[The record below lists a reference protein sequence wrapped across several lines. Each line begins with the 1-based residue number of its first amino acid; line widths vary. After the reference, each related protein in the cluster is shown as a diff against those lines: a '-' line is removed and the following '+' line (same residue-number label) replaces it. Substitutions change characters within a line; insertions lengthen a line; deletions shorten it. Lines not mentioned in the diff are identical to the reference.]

1 VLAVSFLLAGCAS
14 IAKGVTEAVLESTR
28 DESEDTRMCEA
39 EGVPFEGIEP
49 YLARQDSLPPIG
61 DADSSRPQVKV
72 IYVHG
77 IGTHKEGHGI
87 DLMQNLTRSLALDV
101 RSPRPKEDRAR
112 RSKEPR

>member
-1 VLAVSFLLAGCAS
+1 MTRPFVEFRSGLASAFLALALGLLLAGCES
-14 IAKGVTEAVLESTR
+14 FAKGVAEAVLESTSG
-28 DESEDTRMCEA
+28 ESEDNRMCEA

-77 IGTHKEGHGI
+77 IGTHTPGHSTE
-87 DLMQNLTRSLALDV
+87 LM
-101 RSPRPKEDRAR
+101 
-112 RSKEPR
+112 